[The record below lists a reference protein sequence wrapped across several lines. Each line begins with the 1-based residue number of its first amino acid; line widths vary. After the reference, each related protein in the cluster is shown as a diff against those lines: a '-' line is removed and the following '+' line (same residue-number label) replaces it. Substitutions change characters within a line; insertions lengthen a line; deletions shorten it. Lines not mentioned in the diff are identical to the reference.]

1 MQQQPYYAL
10 IHPWRVLHT
19 VLGHDRSRTTK
30 HRQWRW
36 SPYHSSIYGVY
47 IQHQQKH
54 SAVTT
59 LLHHGSTSGA
69 SAVADVPRG
78 ACHVGGDGRWTGGRE
93 TRLMTIHER
102 ESGRSMHAWPCMPM
116 LDEPDPDRRER

>member
-1 MQQQPYYAL
+1 MDRPVEQAL
-10 IHPWRVLHT
+10 
-19 VLGHDRSRTTK
+19 
-30 HRQWRW
+30 
-36 SPYHSSIYGVY
+36 
-47 IQHQQKH
+47 
-54 SAVTT
+54 
-59 LLHHGSTSGA
+59 LLTFPG
-69 SAVADVPRG
+69 PRG